1 MRGRRP
7 DNRRYKACPGCDHV
21 SFCVKCGK
29 DCTESLEGLCMDCW
43 LDGRK
48 LTMLPHHVDLPVCTN
63 CGEWSFGD
71 RWLKKDLDVAV
82 QDAAADALSVIK
94 GVNVVQLETYMECQD
109 PYVYVVTVRTVC
121 DVLGHE
127 ATDEAS
133 TIVRI
138 KNNVC
143 RRCSRML
150 GSYYE
155 AILQIRTGS
164 KELSPELR
172 EETWAM
178 VENSVAR
185 QAANNRQLFIT
196 KMEIVTGGVDVYLS
210 SISLGKNLAKEL
222 SDVYAAE
229 TKESPKLVGQT
240 TDGQDMY
247 RLTYLV
253 RLPDYH
259 VGDVV
264 VINKRY
270 CKLLRVS
277 SNGGRALDL
286 MNFRESAVHKQ
297 DMTSIK
303 VYDHAGD
310 LRDATVINNTGNE
323 IQVLHPD
330 NYSTVDLRIPEGM
343 EVGDT
348 VKVVVIDDVLY
359 AVP

>member
-1 MRGRRP
+1 M
-7 DNRRYKACPGCDHV
+7 
-21 SFCVKCGK
+21 
-29 DCTESLEGLCMDCW
+29 ESLEGLCMECW

-48 LTMLPHHVDLPVCTN
+48 LTSLPHHVDLPVCTN
-63 CGEWSFGD
+63 CGEFSFND
-71 RWLKKDLDVAV
+71 RWVKRDMAVAV
-82 QDAAADALSVIK
+82 QDAAVDALCAIK
-94 GVNVVQLETYMECQD
+94 DVTIESIGTDVDCQD
-109 PYVYVVTVRTVC
+109 PYVYVVQVHTTC
-121 DVLGHE
+121 NVLGYPAE
-127 ATDEAS
+127 DESS

-164 KELSPELR
+164 KDLSPQLR
-172 EETWAM
+172 EETLAM
-178 VENSVAR
+178 GENSVAR

-196 KMEIVTGGVDVYLS
+196 KMELVTGGVDVYLS
-210 SISLGKNLAKEL
+210 SMSLGKSLAKEL
-222 SDVYAAE
+222 GDAYAAE

-259 VGDVV
+259 VGDV
-264 VINKRY
+264 IITNKRY

-277 SNGGRALDL
+277 GNGGRALDL
-286 MNFRESAVHKQ
+286 MNFRESAIHKQ

-303 VYDHAGD
+303 VYERSDE
-310 LRDATVINNTGNE
+310 LREATVISNSGTE
-323 IQVLHPD
+323 IQIMHPD
-330 NYSTVDLRIPEGM
+330 NYSTIDLRIPEGY

-348 VKVVVIDDVLY
+348 VKVVNIDDVLY
-359 AVP
+359 MVP

>member
-1 MRGRRP
+1 M
-7 DNRRYKACPGCDHV
+7 
-21 SFCVKCGK
+21 SFCVKCGC
-29 DCTESLEGLCMDCW
+29 DCAESLDGLCMECW

-48 LTMLPHHVDLPVCTN
+48 LTALPHHVDLPVCTN
-63 CGEWSFGD
+63 CGEFNFGD
-71 RWLKKDLDVAV
+71 RWLKRDMAVAV
-82 QDAAADALSVIK
+82 QDAAVDALTAIK
-94 GVNVVQLETYMECQD
+94 DVNVVAVSTDVDCQD
-109 PYVYVVTVRTVC
+109 PYVYVVQVRSTC
-121 DVLGHE
+121 DVMGYE
-127 ATDEAS
+127 AEDEAS

-164 KELSPELR
+164 KDLSPQLR
-172 EETWAM
+172 EETLAL

-196 KMEIVTGGVDVYLS
+196 KMELVTGGVDVYLS
-210 SISLGKNLAKEL
+210 SMSLGKSLAKEL
-222 SDVYAAE
+222 SDAYAAE

-259 VGDVV
+259 VGDV
-264 VINKRY
+264 IITNKRY

-277 SNGGRALDL
+277 GNGGRALDL
-286 MNFRESAVHKQ
+286 LNFRESAIHKQ
-297 DMTSIK
+297 DMSSIK
-303 VYDHAGD
+303 VYERADE
-310 LRDATVINNTGNE
+310 LREATVISHSGSE
-323 IQVLHPD
+323 IQVMHPD
-330 NYSTVDLRIPEGM
+330 NYSTIDLRVPDGLEI
-343 EVGDT
+343 GDT
-348 VKVVVIDDVLY
+348 VKVVSIDDVLY
-359 AVP
+359 MVP